1 MRLVLSR
8 SWTLREKGLNQ
19 IKDLIF
25 SNIIEPNQ
33 AFIAGLNIAK
43 LTVDDKI
50 AAVCNKSMGL
60 MCIVSRLK
68 TSLTEIED
76 Q

>member
-19 IKDLIF
+19 IWDLIF

-33 AFIAGLNIAK
+33 AFIAGLNIVR

-50 AAVCNKSMGL
+50 AAVCNTSMGL
-60 MCIVSRLK
+60 MCIVSRLT